1 MMAKN
6 VQPIKQN
13 QFIQK
18 SLRRLTTQDRAV
30 ENELERNRMREF
42 SASIADSIMYKMKQ
56 QAHIKGMEER
66 RKTIESMKQVRRKQ
80 LVHDQSQE
88 VRDVAGGK
96 GKQKARVAPQVQLQV
111 VKDALST
118 RNTVTLNDVEQ
129 CRDGLDLKMLY
140 VKR

>member
-1 MMAKN
+1 
-6 VQPIKQN
+6 
-13 QFIQK
+13 
-18 SLRRLTTQDRAV
+18 
-30 ENELERNRMREF
+30 MREF

-80 LVHDQSQE
+80 LAHDQSQE
-88 VRDVAGGK
+88 VRDVAGVK
-96 GKQKARVAPQVQLQV
+96 GKQKAQVAPQVQLQV